1 MITENNRTGP
11 VDYNSCFII
20 NRMRVTVHYHTTI
33 RPEIVIANNCMMGN
47 SELCITSATK
57 IVPYLKHCFG
67 SYRYITTSAK
77 SMNAFAMNN
86 KLTLETYECCISAV
100 SRAIKTYGNT
110 SPSPPPRKTHRTPS
124 YKLLYAHLKPI

>member
-1 MITENNRTGP
+1 
-11 VDYNSCFII
+11 
-20 NRMRVTVHYHTTI
+20 
-33 RPEIVIANNCMMGN
+33 MGN

-67 SYRYITTSAK
+67 SYRYVTTSAK

-100 SRAIKTYGNT
+100 FRAIKTYGNNL
-110 SPSPPPRKTHRTPS
+110 PVAPPENSQNPLLQAPIRTFEANIKGSFTACRKGR
-124 YKLLYAHLKPI
+124 

>member
-1 MITENNRTGP
+1 
-11 VDYNSCFII
+11 
-20 NRMRVTVHYHTTI
+20 
-33 RPEIVIANNCMMGN
+33 MGN

-67 SYRYITTSAK
+67 SYRYVTTSAK

-86 KLTLETYECCISAV
+86 KLTLETYECCISTV

-110 SPSPPPRKTHRTPS
+110 SPSPPPPENSQNPLLQAPIRTFEANIKGSFTACRKGR
-124 YKLLYAHLKPI
+124 